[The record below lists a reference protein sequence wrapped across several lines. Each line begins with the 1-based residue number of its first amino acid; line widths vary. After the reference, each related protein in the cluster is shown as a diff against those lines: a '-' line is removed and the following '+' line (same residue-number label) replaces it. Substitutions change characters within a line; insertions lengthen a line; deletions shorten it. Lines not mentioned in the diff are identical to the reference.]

1 MDGFAIQ
8 IEGLSKQYTLG
19 KYQKYKALRDSLVD
33 LFKRRN
39 ATDAGRLFWALKDVS
54 LEIQHGEVVGLI
66 GRNGAGKSTLLK
78 ILSRITEPTTGHARV
93 RGRVGSLLEVGT
105 GFHPELT
112 GRENIYLSGAILG
125 MRKKEIDRN
134 FDAIVDFAEVSR
146 FVDTPVKHYSS
157 GMYVRLA
164 FAVAAHL
171 EPEILLVDEVLAVG
185 DAAFQKKCL
194 GKMGS
199 VAKAGR
205 TVVFVSHNMGAIQNL
220 CTVAHLLSGGRLV
233 GSGPVPEMIDKYL
246 VEAREAETQTLASRQ
261 DREGNGRLRF
271 TEFSPTAVSCGSS
284 AEFVIRYSGESVPLR
299 NIHISMA
306 FYNPF
311 GEGALYLSND
321 LTAQQFDM
329 IPSEGA
335 FTCCFDKLPLLPGMY
350 TVNLYC
356 TINGVMT
363 DWVREAARVEV
374 EDGDFYGSGKLP
386 PKGYG
391 SVVAS
396 HTWSIR

>member
-1 MDGFAIQ
+1 VDGFAIQ
-8 IEGLSKQYTLG
+8 IEGLSKRYTLG
-19 KYQKYKALRDSLVD
+19 KYQKYKALRDSLTD
-33 LFKRRN
+33 LFKRSKN
-39 ATDAGRLFWALKDVS
+39 NEAERLFWALRDVS

-78 ILSRITEPTTGHARV
+78 ILSRITEPTLGRARI

-134 FDAIVDFAEVSR
+134 FDAIVDFAEVSK
-146 FVDTPVKHYSS
+146 FVDTAVKFYSS

-199 VAKAGR
+199 VAKTGR

-220 CTVAHLLSGGRLV
+220 CTVAYLLSGGRLA
-233 GSGPVPEMIDKYL
+233 GSGSVPAMIDKYL
-246 VEAREAETQTLASRQ
+246 EESRQAEKQTLASRL
-261 DREGNGRLRF
+261 DREGSGRLRF
-271 TEFSPTAVSCGSS
+271 IEFSPTAVSCGST
-284 AEFVIRYSGESVPLR
+284 AEFVIRYWGEPVPMR
-299 NIHISMA
+299 NVHVSMA

-311 GEGALYLSND
+311 GEGVLYLSND
-321 LTAQQFDM
+321 VTGQQFDM
-329 IPSEGA
+329 IPSESA
-335 FTCCFDKLPLLPGMY
+335 FTCRFDKIPLLPGIY

-356 TINGVMT
+356 MINGVVA

-386 PKGYG
+386 PRGFG
-391 SVVAS
+391 ALVSAHSWSV
-396 HTWSIR
+396 R